1 MDLQFIDKL
10 NLESESVWLILGFEL
25 MKAVWN
31 DVILAESGDIVT
43 LEGNTYFPM
52 DSLKKEYFDQ
62 SKSTS
67 LCLWK
72 GKASYFSVTVNGEIN
87 KNCAWYYPKP
97 SFLAKKIKNRVAF
110 WQDVQIIK

>member
-1 MDLQFIDKL
+1 
-10 NLESESVWLILGFEL
+10 

-31 DVILAESGDIVT
+31 DIVLAESNDVIK
-43 LEGNTYFPM
+43 LEGNIYFPM
-52 DSLKKEYFDQ
+52 DSLKKEYFEH
-62 SKSTS
+62 SKSTT

-72 GKASYFSVTVNGEIN
+72 GMAKYLSVNVNGDSN

-97 SFLAKKIKNRVAF
+97 SFLAKKIKNHVAF